1 MVPRL
6 CSMDYGAPV
15 TNSRYEEED
24 PNYIYGIVSSL
35 SKDCGS
41 SLVAIGWNRPNGKID
56 YLCGGSLIN
65 DDFVLTAA
73 HCAVD
78 EFNIAP
84 NTVRIGDTDLGSE
97 KDDEFAKQIAI
108 GRIIVH
114 PQYRGSRKYFDL
126 ALIQLAEPIK
136 YSMAV
141 CRACLWRESSLPP
154 ERMDAIGF

>member
-1 MVPRL
+1 
-6 CSMDYGAPV
+6 MDDCVQRFYTEPEKLYLKVGV
-15 TNSRYEEED
+15 YRGSRVYRGEFQHM
-24 PNYIYGIVSSL
+24 
-35 SKDCGS
+35 
-41 SLVAIGWNRPNGKID
+41 VAIGWIRPNGKID

-126 ALIQLAEPIK
+126 ALIHLAEPIK
-136 YSMAV
+136 YSGAV
-141 CRACLWRESSLPP
+141 CRACLWREPSLPP